1 VSELDNGMTYMVA
14 QEFSHKGWLV
24 KITYLEA
31 MEPFPYG
38 WRIEKGDQV
47 RVDLTSR
54 RSADGAAM

>member
-1 VSELDNGMTYMVA
+1 MTYMVA